1 MSTKSKYR
9 NAVVHGAVPLAY
21 IRYLE
26 ERGKNWAVLAQRAGL
41 PPEKPQIDEY
51 LPFASV
57 CAFCEECARALGD
70 DALGLKVGY
79 SAPIGAGNFAD
90 YVATTASTIEQSIRN
105 WVRFEKISVNV
116 RSTQLDFGPEFLRMS
131 FTIPDQYGPS
141 VQYSSVIIGYVVSR
155 LRHMAQQQDLHLQV
169 GLTRTEPKNAR
180 EYFEIVGPGVSFG
193 RETESI
199 EIPAEILARKPLD
212 SDPALNS
219 IIESSAMVALQRIEE
234 GGNELHRI
242 TTQICDGLRDG
253 DASLDTVSRELG
265 MSRRTLQRHLEGAN
279 TSYRQLVEDVRK
291 SLAERYLTE
300 ANLQISEVAYLLG
313 YSELSAFSRAVKVW
327 FGVSPSVF
335 RERGRSGDP
344 EVLEAG

>member
-1 MSTKSKYR
+1 MSTKSKFR

-21 IRYLE
+21 IGYLE
-26 ERGKNWAVLAQRAGL
+26 ERGENWTALARRAGL
-41 PPEKPQIDEY
+41 PPEKPKIDEY

-79 SAPIGAGNFAD
+79 TAPIGAGNFAD

-105 WVRFEKISVNV
+105 WVRFEKISVNI
-116 RSTQLDFGPEFLRMS
+116 RSTDLEFGPDFLRMS
-131 FTIPDQYGPS
+131 FKIPEQYGPS
-141 VQYSSVIIGYVVSR
+141 VQYTGVVIGYVLSR
-155 LRHMAQQQDLHLQV
+155 LRHMSQQHDLNLQV
-169 GLTRTEPKNAR
+169 GLTRSKPRNIR
-180 EYFEIVGPGVSFG
+180 DYIEIAGPEISFG
-193 RETESI
+193 RETESVG
-199 EIPAEILARKPLD
+199 IPAEILARRPSD
-212 SDPALNS
+212 SDPTLNG
-219 IIESSAMVALQRIEE
+219 IIENSAMHALQRIEQ

-242 TTQICDGLRDG
+242 TTQICDGLKDG
-253 DASLDTVSRELG
+253 DASLDTVSRKLG

-327 FGVSPSVF
+327 FGVSPSVL
-335 RERGRSGDP
+335 RVRGRSEDP
-344 EVLEAG
+344 KVLEAG

>member
-1 MSTKSKYR
+1 MSTKSKFR

-21 IRYLE
+21 ISYLE
-26 ERGKNWAVLAQRAGL
+26 ERGANWAELARRAGL

-51 LPFASV
+51 LSFASV

-116 RSTQLDFGPEFLRMS
+116 RSTKLEFGPDFLRMS
-131 FTIPDQYGPS
+131 FKIPEQYGPS
-141 VQYSSVIIGYVVSR
+141 DQYSSVIIGYVLSR
-155 LRHMAQQQDLHLQV
+155 VRHMAQQQDLSLQV
-169 GLTRTEPKNAR
+169 GLTRTEPKNIRDYIGIAGP
-180 EYFEIVGPGVSFG
+180 EISFG
-193 RETESI
+193 REVESVG
-199 EIPAEILARKPLD
+199 IPSEILARRPSD
-212 SDPALNS
+212 SDPTLNS
-219 IIESSAMVALQRIEE
+219 IIENSALLALQRIEQ

-313 YSELSAFSRAVKVW
+313 YSELSAFSRAVKIW
-327 FGVSPSVF
+327 FGVSPSVL
-335 RERGRSGDP
+335 RDKSRSEDP
-344 EVLEAG
+344 DVLEAG